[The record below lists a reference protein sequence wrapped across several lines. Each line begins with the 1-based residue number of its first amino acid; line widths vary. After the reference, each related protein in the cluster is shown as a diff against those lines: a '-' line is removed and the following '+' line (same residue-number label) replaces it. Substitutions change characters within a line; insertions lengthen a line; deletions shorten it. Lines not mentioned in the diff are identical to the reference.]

1 MFWDNYS
8 RLCAEA
14 GKSVSAV
21 AREAGVSTG
30 AVANWKNGAT
40 PRNSIL
46 VKIAEVLDVSTEEL
60 LTDKKEQKT
69 APSREEF
76 GELIKACMG
85 LTDDE
90 IKEVR
95 HYMEYLK
102 TKRE

>member
-30 AVANWKNGAT
+30 AVANWKKGAI

-46 VKIAEVLDVSTEEL
+46 VKISEVLGVSTEEL
-60 LTDKKEQKT
+60 LTDKKEREMV
-69 APSREEF
+69 SRREDF
-76 GELIKACMG
+76 DALMKACVG
-85 LTDDE
+85 LPADKV
-90 IKEVR
+90 KEACR
-95 HYMEYLK
+95 YLEYLK
-102 TKRE
+102 MQD